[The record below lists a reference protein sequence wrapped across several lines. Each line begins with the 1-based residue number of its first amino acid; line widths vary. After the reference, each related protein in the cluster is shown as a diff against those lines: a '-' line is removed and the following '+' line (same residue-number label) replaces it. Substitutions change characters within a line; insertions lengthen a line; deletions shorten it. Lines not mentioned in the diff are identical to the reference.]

1 MLNSHK
7 ICDPLVS
14 IIIPVYNRA
23 QLLSRAIRSVLNQVF
38 QNFEVIVV
46 DDGSTDDIENVV
58 KSFNDKRIRYI
69 RHEERRGAPAA
80 RNTGI
85 RLARGK
91 YIAFQDSDDEWH
103 PEKLEKQMRA
113 FENAP
118 PDLGVVYTSF
128 WRVENGRKNYI
139 PPSNFKQKEG
149 YIHGILLE
157 TNFISTPTA
166 IVKKE
171 CFEKAGMFDESLPRL
186 QEWEL
191 WIRISKYYRFK
202 HIDEPLVNAYLQ
214 PDSISRNMNAWIMAR
229 KLILEKHFEEISKKP
244 ALLGKHYYEIGT
256 LLCLNGEIEEGKSY
270 FIKAIRAYPFNMKLL
285 FSTFFSFLG
294 EKAYSKVAKIYL
306 DIKTR

>member
-1 MLNSHK
+1 
-7 ICDPLVS
+7 VS

-23 QLLSRAIRSVLNQVF
+23 QLLSRSIRSVLNQTF

-46 DDGSTDDIENVV
+46 DDGSTDDIESVV
-58 KSFNDKRIRYI
+58 KSFNDKRIQYI

-85 RLARGK
+85 RLARGR
-91 YIAFQDSDDEWH
+91 YIAFQDSDDEWRS
-103 PEKLEKQMRA
+103 EKLEKQMRA

-128 WRVENGRKNYI
+128 WRIENGRKNYI

-149 YIHGILLE
+149 YIHEILLE
-157 TNFISTPTA
+157 TNFIATPTA

-214 PDSISRNMNAWIMAR
+214 PDSISRNMNALIMAR
-229 KLILEKHFEEISKKP
+229 KLILEKHFEEISKKS
-244 ALLGKHYYEIGT
+244 ALLGKHYYEIGA

-270 FIKAIRAYPFNMKLL
+270 FIKAIRTYPFNAKLL
-285 FSTFFSFLG
+285 FSTLFSLLG
-294 EKAYSKVAKIYL
+294 KRAYNNVAKIYL
-306 DIKTR
+306 KYQNKIKKK